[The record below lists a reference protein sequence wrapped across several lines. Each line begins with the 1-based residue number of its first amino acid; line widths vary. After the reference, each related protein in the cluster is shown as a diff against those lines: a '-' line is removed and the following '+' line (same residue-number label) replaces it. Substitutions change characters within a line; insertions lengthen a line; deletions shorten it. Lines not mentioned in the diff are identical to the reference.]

1 MTRISKQGVLRDA
14 AVWLVSDAS
23 SYITGI
29 EIVVDS
35 GYTIW

>member
-1 MTRISKQGVLRDA
+1 MARIAKPEEFRGA

-23 SYITGI
+23 SYVTGS
-29 EIVVDS
+29 EILVDG

>member
-1 MTRISKQGVLRDA
+1 MKRIAKPEEFRGA

-23 SYITGI
+23 SYVTGS
-29 EIVVDS
+29 EIIVDG